1 MEDIVK
7 LLPDIIANQIAAGE
21 VVQRPSSV
29 VKELMENAVDAGA
42 NRVQLIVKD
51 AGKTW
56 IQVIDNGCGMTD
68 TDARMS
74 FERHATS
81 KIRKPE
87 DLYHIRTMGFRGEAL
102 ASIAAV
108 SQVEMRT
115 RMELNKVGTQLI
127 IEAGIFISQ
136 DPTAA
141 NPGTSIT
148 VKNLFYN
155 VPARRNFLKSNA
167 AETRHIIDEF
177 QRVALAHPN
186 ISFTFHHNGAEL
198 FHLKEGNLRQRVV
211 AMFGHPYNERLVP
224 IEEKTTV
231 LTIYGFIGKPETA
244 KKMRGEQFLFVNN
257 RFIKSHYLHHAIVT
271 AYDEMIPS
279 DAHPLYTIFLD
290 IDPARIDVN
299 VHPTKQE
306 IKFDDEKIIYTFV
319 HTAVKHSL
327 GKYSVSPTL
336 DFDQETAFSN
346 MNQALQAAPKTISS
360 ETLAPSSYTDARL
373 PDKSSA
379 SPTYW
384 KSLYEEAKQNKTTV
398 YTIPSKWE
406 QEDRVLFNQEEQHQD
421 GQIAFQIHNQYILS
435 QIKSGYIIAD
445 QQAAHERV
453 LFDQYLKYLSGQKIS
468 TQQQLFP
475 VQITLNQSDA
485 LLLADVMDELKQL
498 GFDIHPFGGTTYVIH
513 GAPSE
518 VLTGQEQEALE
529 KILDAYKQSQ
539 ELKHNRREAV
549 ARAFAKLNCIK
560 HGKSLSEKECRFL
573 LDELF
578 ACENPYYTPDGSPTF
593 ITYSIRDLEKQFSG
607 KS

>member
-115 RMELNKVGTQLI
+115 RMEQNKVGTQLI
-127 IEAGIFISQ
+127 IEAGVFISQ
-136 DPTAA
+136 EATAA

-360 ETLAPSSYTDARL
+360 ETSAPSSYTDARP

-379 SPTYW
+379 SPNYW

-421 GQIAFQIHNQYILS
+421 GQVAFQIHNQYILS

-453 LFDQYLKYLSGQKIS
+453 LFDQYLKYLNGQKIS

-513 GAPSE
+513 GVPSE